1 VAFKTITYDEIRGLV
16 RLEDVIAPV
25 RESFKSYSQGRAN
38 IPPVQHLEM
47 PDRGKGALHIKT
59 GHVEPFDFCLV
70 KVASTFPA
78 NTRRVPPSPSIN
90 GVIMVFSAVDGEPL
104 AVLEDRAWITQA
116 RTAGAG
122 AVAAE
127 LLARRG
133 AATLGIVGSG
143 TQARLQAA
151 AILHV
156 LPDLRRLVVWG
167 RTPEN
172 ARRFAEEMRAAHPRL
187 AVEVAKSPEEAARA
201 ADVLVTATYAGEPIV
216 RGDWLG
222 EGVLVIAMGADS
234 AFKRELD
241 GEALLRADK
250 VYVDSRSQNEI
261 MAEVGHGI
269 REGLFD
275 ASRIDGE
282 IGDLLLAADRAD
294 RGHRAAGRTSD
305 RERIVCKLTGV
316 AVQEIFVCDYVL
328 RSLGIAGRSRETA
341 PELAPA
347 RA

>member
-1 VAFKTITYDEIRGLV
+1 VAFRTITYDEIRELV

-25 RESFKSYSQGRAN
+25 REAFKSYSLGRAN

-47 PDRGKGALHIKT
+47 PDRQHGALHIKT

-70 KVASTFPA
+70 KVASTFPE

-127 LLARRG
+127 LLARPG
-133 AATLGIVGSG
+133 AATLGILGSG
-143 TQARLQAA
+143 TQARLQAT

-156 LPDLRRLVVWG
+156 LPGLRRLVAWG

-172 ARRFAEEMRAAHPRL
+172 ARRFAAEMRSSHPHL
-187 AVEVAKSPEEAARA
+187 QIDAVESPEEAVRGS
-201 ADVLVTATYAGEPIV
+201 DVIVTTTYAHEPIV
-216 RGDWLG
+216 RGEWLG
-222 EGVLVIAMGADS
+222 EGALVIAMGADS
-234 AFKRELD
+234 PYKREID
-241 GEALLRADK
+241 AETLLRADK

-261 MAEVGHGI
+261 LAEVGHGL

-275 ASRIDGE
+275 RSRIDGE
-282 IGDLLLAADRAD
+282 IGDVLSAAV
-294 RGHRAAGRTSD
+294 AGRIAD

-328 RSLGIAGRSRETA
+328 RSLGIAGREREVA
-341 PELAPA
+341 AAYAAAEA
-347 RA
+347 